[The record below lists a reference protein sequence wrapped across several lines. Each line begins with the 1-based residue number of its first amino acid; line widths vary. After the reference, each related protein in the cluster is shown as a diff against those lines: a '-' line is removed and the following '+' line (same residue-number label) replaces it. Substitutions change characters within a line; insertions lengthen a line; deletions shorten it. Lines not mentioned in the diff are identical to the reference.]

1 MKIFEF
7 LGVVIFTFVKLFCN
21 DNHNNN
27 YGNMR
32 LLLDIV
38 NKNVFKKSAN
48 FDIKLK
54 KKGQAALLHLLQI
67 LLNSKNQ
74 LKMYLV

>member
-1 MKIFEF
+1 M
-7 LGVVIFTFVKLFCN
+7 FTFVKLFCN
-21 DNHNNN
+21 DNHNND
-27 YGNMR
+27 YRNMR

-38 NKNVFKKSAN
+38 NRNVFKKSAN

-54 KKGQAALLHLLQI
+54 NVGQAILLHLLQI

>member
-1 MKIFEF
+1 M
-7 LGVVIFTFVKLFCN
+7 FTFVKLFCN
-21 DNHNNN
+21 DNHNND
-27 YGNMR
+27 YRNMS

-38 NKNVFKKSAN
+38 NRNVFKKSAN

-54 KKGQAALLHLLQI
+54 NVGQAILLHLLQI

>member
-1 MKIFEF
+1 
-7 LGVVIFTFVKLFCN
+7 
-21 DNHNNN
+21 
-27 YGNMR
+27 MR